1 MKHYHLDKFI
11 FPLLSLGLLLTQSL
25 PAADTTGSGYKC
37 WIDED
42 RVTTCGNVVPPEYVQ
57 KGFKEFNK
65 EGIHTKDVDS
75 APSPEKILEMKK
87 REEEEEKRKK
97 QEKEDRALLDLF
109 STEQDIER
117 NRLAILATID
127 GKIHSIDPIIN
138 SLEKNL
144 LDLEKNL
151 EDSLNNPEISE
162 SQREAIQK
170 NIDDAKYRLK
180 NNKET
185 LQANVKEKEV
195 ENKRHDD
202 YLQRYRDIRK
212 RGIKP
217 KAAEEKKADTPTAA
231 TPPTPAAGVASPQ

>member
-1 MKHYHLDKFI
+1 MKYYHPDKFI

-25 PAADTTGSGYKC
+25 PAADTTSPGYKC
-37 WIDED
+37 WTDED
-42 RVTTCGNVVPPEYVQ
+42 GVTTCGNVVPPEYAQ

-75 APSPEKILEMKK
+75 APSPEKIAEMKK
-87 REEEEEKRKK
+87 REEEEEQRKK

-117 NRLAILATID
+117 NRVAILATID
-127 GKIHSIDPIIN
+127 GKIHSIEPIIA

-144 LDLEKNL
+144 ADLEKNL
-151 EDSLNNPEISE
+151 EDSLNNPDISE
-162 SQREAIQK
+162 SQREAIRK
-170 NIDDAKYRLK
+170 NIEDAKYRLK

-185 LQANVKEKEV
+185 LQANIKEKEDV
-195 ENKRHDD
+195 NKQHDD

-212 RGIKP
+212 RGVKP
-217 KAAEEKKADTPTAA
+217 KEEKKAATPAA
-231 TPPTPAAGVASPQ
+231 VTPPTPAAAPPQ